1 MEIKYA
7 EREEGMRKQNSKF
20 LTAFISEAGSEL
32 ENNDYFAFVEL
43 DKYACYVIG
52 DGLNDYPDEESALL
66 AIETVLLAFQEHPSM
81 KKRAILSYLKAG
93 NKALQNTLRG
103 DKKKASVTMIVT
115 NYEHIRYACAGNARF
130 RMYRNG
136 IVKEQSLDMSLGG
149 DLAKEEKISKDALA
163 AHEER
168 NNLQTWMG
176 QGERFQP
183 FVSKKIKLEDGDI
196 LNLYTRGV
204 WENLD
209 EGELDDVFSEA
220 KEEPQESLNNIED
233 MLLSKQPKRLENYTF
248 ASIFVNKVFLD
259 PNRKKRIKKMTA
271 MAIAALTLLLIASI
285 VLWTFYRQRVKR
297 REEMEEAF
305 ANAMD
310 YIKDN
315 NYIRAKEECKA
326 AAELAKKLGDKE
338 REAKILEYLKLLE
351 AVNKADEEYGGQN
364 YERAQESY
372 KIAKERSRYADNVS
386 DAYIDKKLEELAHF
400 FSVFDQ
406 IRLGD
411 ALLERQAYTRA
422 EEKYLEA
429 RRLATSIY
437 FEKGR
442 KDAMEALS
450 RLYEELA
457 KEEEKED
464 TQRKE
469 AADTEAGAAQ
479 LIAMGD
485 KAFGEGDYEG
495 AKVYYTMAME
505 KYRELEDEEKMAL
518 LETKLNSSEKKA
530 KEKEEKM
537 AQAEGY
543 IEEAK
548 KLEEEGDYEKAKK
561 KYLQA
566 KEIYKELQEEDKASQ
581 VDNRIDML
589 HAEKEE
595 KEKEQEQEQEQEG
608 SQLPG
613 QIQSQMQGQGQG
625 LNGTGQNG
633 NGQLPPVQIT
643 VSGNATFNPHE

>member
-1 MEIKYA
+1 
-7 EREEGMRKQNSKF
+7 
-20 LTAFISEAGSEL
+20 
-32 ENNDYFAFVEL
+32 
-43 DKYACYVIG
+43 
-52 DGLNDYPDEESALL
+52 
-66 AIETVLLAFQEHPSM
+66 
-81 KKRAILSYLKAG
+81 
-93 NKALQNTLRG
+93 
-103 DKKKASVTMIVT
+103 
-115 NYEHIRYACAGNARF
+115 
-130 RMYRNG
+130 
-136 IVKEQSLDMSLGG
+136 
-149 DLAKEEKISKDALA
+149 
-163 AHEER
+163 
-168 NNLQTWMG
+168 
-176 QGERFQP
+176 
-183 FVSKKIKLEDGDI
+183 
-196 LNLYTRGV
+196 
-204 WENLD
+204 
-209 EGELDDVFSEA
+209 
-220 KEEPQESLNNIED
+220 
-233 MLLSKQPKRLENYTF
+233 
-248 ASIFVNKVFLD
+248 
-259 PNRKKRIKKMTA
+259 
-271 MAIAALTLLLIASI
+271 
-285 VLWTFYRQRVKR
+285 
-297 REEMEEAF
+297 MEEAF

-505 KYRELEDEEKMAL
+505 KYRELEDEEKMA
-518 LETKLNSSEKKA
+518 
-530 KEKEEKM
+530 
-537 AQAEGY
+537 QAEGY

-595 KEKEQEQEQEQEG
+595 KEKEQEQEQEQGG

>member
-1 MEIKYA
+1 M
-7 EREEGMRKQNSKF
+7 
-20 LTAFISEAGSEL
+20 
-32 ENNDYFAFVEL
+32 
-43 DKYACYVIG
+43 
-52 DGLNDYPDEESALL
+52 
-66 AIETVLLAFQEHPSM
+66 
-81 KKRAILSYLKAG
+81 
-93 NKALQNTLRG
+93 
-103 DKKKASVTMIVT
+103 
-115 NYEHIRYACAGNARF
+115 
-130 RMYRNG
+130 
-136 IVKEQSLDMSLGG
+136 
-149 DLAKEEKISKDALA
+149 
-163 AHEER
+163 
-168 NNLQTWMG
+168 
-176 QGERFQP
+176 
-183 FVSKKIKLEDGDI
+183 
-196 LNLYTRGV
+196 
-204 WENLD
+204 
-209 EGELDDVFSEA
+209 
-220 KEEPQESLNNIED
+220 
-233 MLLSKQPKRLENYTF
+233 
-248 ASIFVNKVFLD
+248 
-259 PNRKKRIKKMTA
+259 
-271 MAIAALTLLLIASI
+271 
-285 VLWTFYRQRVKR
+285 
-297 REEMEEAF
+297 
-305 ANAMD
+305 
-310 YIKDN
+310 
-315 NYIRAKEECKA
+315 
-326 AAELAKKLGDKE
+326 
-338 REAKILEYLKLLE
+338 
-351 AVNKADEEYGGQN
+351 
-364 YERAQESY
+364 
-372 KIAKERSRYADNVS
+372 
-386 DAYIDKKLEELAHF
+386 
-400 FSVFDQ
+400 
-406 IRLGD
+406 
-411 ALLERQAYTRA
+411 ERQAYTRA

-595 KEKEQEQEQEQEG
+595 KEKEQEQEQEQGG